1 MEAFLLNLV
10 KNLVISK
17 TQSLVAEQVEEQ
29 IGEENMSVLNTIVDK
44 MEDNEFKDVAG
55 FLRG

>member
-10 KNLVISK
+10 KNLVVSK
-17 TQSLVAEQVEEQ
+17 AQSLVAEQVEEQ

>member
-1 MEAFLLNLV
+1 MEAFLLNIV
-10 KNLVISK
+10 KNLVVSK
-17 TQSLVAEQVEEQ
+17 AQSLVAEQVEEQ

-44 MEDNEFKDVAG
+44 MDDNEFKDVAS

>member
-1 MEAFLLNLV
+1 MEAFLLNIV
-10 KNLVISK
+10 KNLVVSK
-17 TQSLVAEQVEEQ
+17 AQSLVAEQVEEQ

-44 MEDNEFKDVAG
+44 MDDNEFKDIAS

>member
-10 KNLVISK
+10 KNLVVSK
-17 TQSLVAEQVEEQ
+17 AQSLVAEQVEEQ

-44 MEDNEFKDVAG
+44 MEDNEFKDVAA